1 MDLNWL
7 ANMCTII
14 LGVSSLALGL
24 DPAHSENITVYHVN
38 PGSYNAAPVNMN
50 TASQAGDAFF
60 DMRSVV
66 LPYECS
72 SNSSRK
78 GSDCTNPEV
87 TATDLVITKL
97 VLTVDKTYGKYGFC
111 NVCVNGSAGISGSCE
126 GQDGQYVCSCSHHGG
141 GGGGGYKCDTF
152 FGKKVCLPD
161 FSGKSHLNQSA
172 CAATCRKTSATE
184 TAFARDVVDIA
195 TAYPPRPPTPCNGS
209 VGKENITVFFGK
221 MGCREGQSDWEC
233 WRDNVAKKTGGLWY
247 STTKNG
253 YCGDGTVP
261 APANC
266 TWKVAQEIKR
276 VNKVRHILLCIQFS
290 CWCLLLLLLL
300 RPPSSLH
307 VPPQRPDERHGHH
320 SSRGSRRL
328 HHFALQPLLFV
339 WYFMELAITD
349 GLRFWRR
356 SMRFVN
362 GVSLSG

>member
-1 MDLNWL
+1 
-7 ANMCTII
+7 
-14 LGVSSLALGL
+14 
-24 DPAHSENITVYHVN
+24 
-38 PGSYNAAPVNMN
+38 
-50 TASQAGDAFF
+50 
-60 DMRSVV
+60 
-66 LPYECS
+66 
-72 SNSSRK
+72 
-78 GSDCTNPEV
+78 
-87 TATDLVITKL
+87 
-97 VLTVDKTYGKYGFC
+97 
-111 NVCVNGSAGISGSCE
+111 
-126 GQDGQYVCSCSHHGG
+126 
-141 GGGGGYKCDTF
+141 
-152 FGKKVCLPD
+152 
-161 FSGKSHLNQSA
+161 
-172 CAATCRKTSATE
+172 
-184 TAFARDVVDIA
+184 
-195 TAYPPRPPTPCNGS
+195 
-209 VGKENITVFFGK
+209 

-290 CWCLLLLLLL
+290 CWCSLLLLLL